1 MRMRRK
7 PWTEPLLDS
16 CPYLINTPREHRGHW
31 RELFSAPE
39 KPLHLEIGCGKGVS
53 TVKMAHENQDVNYV
67 AIDEVRHV
75 LAVTIKNAIAE
86 YEGAEVKNLILS
98 AVDAMFICDTFAP
111 EDKVDRIYI
120 SFPNPW
126 NEKAKQ
132 HKRRLTHPRQ
142 LMQYRDFL
150 VDGGEIWFKTDDMAL
165 FTESLPYFKACGFEM
180 RYLLN
185 DLHAAG
191 FEPNYVSEH
200 ELKFTG
206 LGVPIKFVIFKKMP
220 GEVDLD
226 PVRWVMPGAFAKLR
240 EDAQDEC
247 DADEPDEEQEDCE
260 A

>member
-111 EDKVDRIYI
+111 EDKVGRIYI

-142 LMQYRDFL
+142 LMQYRSSL
-150 VDGGEIWFKTDDMAL
+150 QPGGEIHFKTDDTTL
-165 FTESLPYFKACGFEM
+165 FTASRRYLTDCGFEIT
-180 RYLLN
+180 YATD
-185 DLHAAG
+185 DLHASG
-191 FEPNYVSEH
+191 FSPNYVSEH
-200 ELKFTG
+200 ELMYTG
-206 LGVPIKFVIFKKMP
+206 RGMPIHVLIAKMGPLPENFSFETEGRSFEKIEPAKKTGRYP
-220 GEVDLD
+220 KPEDL
-226 PVRWVMPGAFAKLR
+226 
-240 EDAQDEC
+240 ED
-247 DADEPDEEQEDCE
+247 
-260 A
+260 